1 VITLVA
7 LAGCSE
13 IGRRPVVQVGTT
25 SFSLED
31 LRHIYADLPAPARP
45 TLSTR
50 PQRLA
55 FADEVVRRHLLM
67 EHGRTI
73 AEDDTSLAGAG
84 RIREEVLLR
93 RLHAIEGG
101 MADPTDEDLNTARK
115 HLASRYLVRRF
126 VFVDRKQAELA
137 AERLGRGMPADSVAA
152 DSQCRVFAPETWQWL
167 PWPIDPLADAVSRLG
182 PGEATAPIEG
192 EGFVHIAQVLEVS
205 AAPAGAPE
213 ATGSQL
219 AEAVRRRKRQL
230 AVDALVE
237 RLRNAANIRFHDDTM
252 RLVVDRTRAAI
263 LAGEFA
269 ESDAGFAIP
278 TLSNE
283 EESLPAASYRS
294 VSGNEETFLA
304 GDYRRELQRASPGR
318 RPWRGSL
325 RLLAERAVEREIER
339 RLLVQEAERR
349 NLARDWW
356 AERDLR
362 LFEEE
367 RVLRR
372 GRKAIESSVT
382 IAEASIDSMTSL
394 LVNAEPNILRQ
405 PGRARVL
412 RVDFPTAEAAADE
425 RELALAAGGLGPRL
439 ADILDGRTLPTGVVH
454 MFRISPGVLGSA
466 EIDHLVFAGP
476 PGRIEGP
483 IRFGAS
489 WILLEVQG
497 FESVGERSQ
506 DELRNEVRRSLHEG
520 RSTTAV
526 DTWVRARRDSLG
538 VSIDEELL
546 DRLSHGV

>member
-1 VITLVA
+1 MIAFVA

-13 IGRRPVVQVGTT
+13 IGRRPAVKVGTK
-25 SFSLED
+25 SFFLED

-67 EHGRTI
+67 EHGRSI
-73 AEDDTSLAGAG
+73 AEDDTLLAGGG

-101 MADPTDEDLNTARK
+101 MADPTDEELNAART
-115 HLASRYLVRRF
+115 HLASRFLVRRF
-126 VFVDRKQAELA
+126 VFTDREQAERA
-137 AERLGRGMPADSVAA
+137 AQRLGRGTPVDSIAA
-152 DSQCRVFAPETWQWL
+152 DPQCRAFAPETWQWL
-167 PWPIDPLADAVSRLG
+167 PWPIDPLADAVTRLA
-182 PGEATAPIEG
+182 PGETTAPIEG
-192 EGFVHIAQVLEVS
+192 EGFVHIAQLLEVS
-205 AAPAGAPE
+205 AAPQGAPE
-213 ATGSQL
+213 ATGSRL
-219 AEAVRRRKRQL
+219 VEVVRRRKRQL

-237 RLRNAANIRFHDDTM
+237 RLRNAANIRFDDATM
-252 RLVVDRTRAAI
+252 RLVVDRTRSAI

-269 ESDAGFAIP
+269 ESDAEFSIP
-278 TLSNE
+278 TLSKE
-283 EESLPAASYRS
+283 EESLTAASYRS
-294 VSGNEETFLA
+294 VSGSEEEFLA
-304 GDYRRELQRASPGR
+304 GDYRRELQRTSPGR

-325 RLLAERAVEREIER
+325 RLLAERALEREIER

-367 RVLRR
+367 RLLRR

-394 LVNAEPNILRQ
+394 LVTAKPNILRQ
-405 PGRARVL
+405 PARARVL

-425 RELALAAGGLGPRL
+425 RERALAAGGLGPRF

-454 MFRISPGVLGSA
+454 IFQISPGVLGSA
-466 EIDHLVFAGP
+466 EIDRLVFASS

-497 FESVGERSQ
+497 FEPVGERSP
-506 DELRNEVRRSLHEG
+506 DDLRNEVRRSLHEG
-520 RSTTAV
+520 RNTTAV